1 MSIVTNLT
9 QQEIEK
15 IQIDEGVVMLDY
27 GEETERVLAPCRGGG
42 EFTATA
48 TVRDIEFDGR
58 NGKTAGTQVIEE
70 QAASIKVT
78 TICMSQEN
86 LVLMMPFCRVE
97 GTGTKVLKN
106 PKMGLIPESAYPK
119 NVALFAKL
127 IDGSYKK
134 IIIYKPMHEEGLSVK
149 AVQKAEGEL
158 ALTLNAH
165 YGKGELDGDL
175 WTIEEVTEFA
185 MRRASNGGGAGA

>member
-15 IQIDEGVVMLDY
+15 IQIDEGVVILDY

-58 NGKTAGTQVIEE
+58 NGKVSGTQVIEE

-86 LVLMMPFCRVE
+86 LILMMPFCRVE
-97 GTGTKVLKN
+97 GSDNKILKN
-106 PKMGLIPESAYPK
+106 PQMGLIPETAYPK
-119 NVALFAKL
+119 NAALFAKL

-134 IIIYKPMHEEGLSVK
+134 ITIYRPMHEGGFSVK

-158 ALTLNAH
+158 ALTLDAH
-165 YGKGELDGDL
+165 YSKDELDGDL
-175 WTIEEVTEFA
+175 WAIEEITEFA
-185 MRRASNGGGAGA
+185 MRGASNGGGAGA